1 MTDKF
6 VKIINIIKKIDE
18 FFKKI
23 FQFSAWTLEVS
34 VSKFL
39 LFIVVVVWL
48 FENFIK

>member
-6 VKIINIIKKIDE
+6 VKIINIIIYLMSFGV
-18 FFKKI
+18 FF
-23 FQFSAWTLEVS
+23 FQFSAWTLELS